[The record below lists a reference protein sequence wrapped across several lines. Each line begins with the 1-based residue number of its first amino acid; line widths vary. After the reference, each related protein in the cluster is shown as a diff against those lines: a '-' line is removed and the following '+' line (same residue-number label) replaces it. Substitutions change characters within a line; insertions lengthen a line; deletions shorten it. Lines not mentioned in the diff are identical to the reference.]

1 MLVSQNPYVGK
12 NVGKSRFPPKR
23 CIRCEG
29 ERRAA
34 DECEEFQ
41 PIELKGHRHDGLR
54 AGVSEA
60 SDPTGFRVLEDR
72 SVEMHGLRGLVVEPQ
87 KWGNLLYMDLRC
99 PRQSSLAGICG
110 EDHMKQEMSF
120 LVPSQLS

>member
-1 MLVSQNPYVGK
+1 VGK

-29 ERRAA
+29 ERQAA
-34 DECEEFQ
+34 VECEEFQ
-41 PIELKGHRHDGLR
+41 PIEHKGHRHDGVR